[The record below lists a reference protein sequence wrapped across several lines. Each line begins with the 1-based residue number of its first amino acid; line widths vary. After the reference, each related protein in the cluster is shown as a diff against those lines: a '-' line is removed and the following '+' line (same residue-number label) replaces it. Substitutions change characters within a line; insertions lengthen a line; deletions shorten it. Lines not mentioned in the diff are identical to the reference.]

1 MDGVVWALAQAT
13 HELAL
18 FAAVGFAIG
27 GLDDLVVDLIWA
39 VRALWRQGT
48 IYRRHRRATASDLA
62 RSAEG
67 RVAVFVPAWQE
78 AEVIGQMAATALSRW
93 AGEDVH
99 LYVGCYRNDPETIAA
114 AEAVAVH
121 DRRLRV
127 VINERDGPTTKADN
141 LNAMWRAL
149 LADEAADGVPVVAVA
164 LHDAE
169 DVVHSAEIGVYRAL
183 CGRFDLVQLPV
194 FALIE
199 RGSGM
204 WRRFVSAVSADEF
217 AESHQKALV
226 VREAVGAGVPS
237 AGVGCGLSRAF
248 LDRIGAT
255 GEPFDASTV
264 TEDYEIGLR
273 VRELGGRGVFVR
285 IAAENGGGLVA
296 VRAHFPETVRA
307 AVRQKT
313 RWQAGIAL
321 SGWQR
326 LGWRGG
332 WAERWMRFRDRR
344 AILASLIL
352 TCGYAAFGLSLGLA
366 AAGAPVRFG
375 PAEVLLLELC
385 TALMAWRLAMRALFV
400 SRIYGPLEGLAS
412 LPRVLL
418 GNLIAI
424 AAARRALIAY
434 LRLARG
440 APLHWDKTAHSFPKS
455 LPAE

>member
-1 MDGVVWALAQAT
+1 M
-13 HELAL
+13 
-18 FAAVGFAIG
+18 
-27 GLDDLVVDLIWA
+27 
-39 VRALWRQGT
+39 
-48 IYRRHRRATASDLA
+48 
-62 RSAEG
+62 
-67 RVAVFVPAWQE
+67 
-78 AEVIGQMAATALSRW
+78 
-93 AGEDVH
+93 
-99 LYVGCYRNDPETIAA
+99 
-114 AEAVAVH
+114 
-121 DRRLRV
+121 

-149 LADEAADGVPVVAVA
+149 LADEAAEGVPVVAVA

-217 AESHQKALV
+217 AESHQKAMV

-248 LDRIGAT
+248 LERIGAT

-273 VRELGGRGVFVR
+273 VREMGGRGVFVR
-285 IAAENGGGLVA
+285 IAAGDGGGLVA
-296 VRAHFPETVRA
+296 VRAHFPDTVRA

-352 TCGYAAFGLSLGLA
+352 TCGYAAFGLSLALA
-366 AAGAPVRFG
+366 AVGAPVRFG
-375 PAEVLLLELC
+375 PAEVLLLD
-385 TALMAWRLAMRALFV
+385 ALHRIDGVAAGDARAVRRTNLWADGGARFASARFARQPDRDCGGTPGAHRLSATCPRGPAALGQD
-400 SRIYGPLEGLAS
+400 GP
-412 LPRVLL
+412 
-418 GNLIAI
+418 
-424 AAARRALIAY
+424 
-434 LRLARG
+434 
-440 APLHWDKTAHSFPKS
+440 
-455 LPAE
+455 